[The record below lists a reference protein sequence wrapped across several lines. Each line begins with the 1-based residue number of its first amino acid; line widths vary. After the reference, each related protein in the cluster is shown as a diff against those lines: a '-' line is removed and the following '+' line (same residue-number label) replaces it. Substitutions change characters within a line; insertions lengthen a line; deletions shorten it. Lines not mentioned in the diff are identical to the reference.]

1 MQGPLWK
8 PLDIV
13 FHRRRY
19 ANLMEVYERN
29 YELLESLLPF
39 LDHLP
44 DRARSCAAGAA
55 PLHLE
60 VLERHRYTT
69 ELHLTHR
76 FDDDNGETTPD
87 ITLRVYHDSRQAEF
101 MDANWAAPAGAED
114 GPIPG
119 HELEW
124 KWAANLF
131 LERWLVWCLNEG
143 HDFPGAGG
151 RTPGRRQSAVA

>member
-1 MQGPLWK
+1 MQAPIWK

-29 YELLESLLPF
+29 YVLLETLLPF
-39 LDHLP
+39 LERLP
-44 DRARSCAAGAA
+44 DQACSRCDGAT

-60 VLERHRYTT
+60 VRERHPYTT

-76 FDDDNGETTPD
+76 FEDANGESSPD

-101 MDANWAAPAGAED
+101 IAANWAAPSGSEV
-114 GPIPG
+114 GPAAG

-124 KWAANLF
+124 KWEANLF

-143 HDFPGAGG
+143 HDFPGSGG
-151 RTPGRRQSAVA
+151 PVPGRRASALA